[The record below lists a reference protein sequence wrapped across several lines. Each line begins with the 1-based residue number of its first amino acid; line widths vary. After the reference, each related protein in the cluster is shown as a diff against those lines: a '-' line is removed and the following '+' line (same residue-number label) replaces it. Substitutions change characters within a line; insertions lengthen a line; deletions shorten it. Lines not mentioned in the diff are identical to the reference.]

1 MENKIVLL
9 KEIGEYEGMEL
20 WEADVYYNGNTQK
33 GFALVGDEATDWYE
47 SDPRELDDITTG
59 LRLSSYIAEF

>member
-9 KEIGEYEGMEL
+9 KEIGECEGMEV
-20 WEADVYYNGNTQK
+20 WEANVHYNGNIQK
-33 GFALVGDEATDWYE
+33 GFALVGDETADWYE

-59 LRLSSYIAEF
+59 LRLSAYIAEF